1 MEEAVHLIKF
11 VKLRRLIPAFA
22 VGGVL
27 AFSLVASVPSV
38 LSSSQAGYG
47 NNCGVKGTGY
57 HDHGK
62 VCPNRPFPGQGQG
75 IAVAIA
81 NGSATAAGTA
91 GTTSAGNS
99 KAKTKTLVS
108 NNASSTGGG
117 NALAVGKGHG
127 KGKALGLANGHANSN
142 AIEAAGD

>member
-11 VKLRRLIPAFA
+11 VNLRRLIPAFA

-75 IAVAIA
+75 LAIAIA
-81 NGSATAAGTA
+81 NGNASAAGTA

-99 KAKTKTLVS
+99 KAKTLVS

-117 NALAVGKGHG
+117 NALALGKGHG

>member
-1 MEEAVHLIKF
+1 VEEAVHLIKF

-27 AFSLVASVPSV
+27 AFSLVASVPTV

-62 VCPNRPFPGQGQG
+62 VCPNRPFPGQGG
-75 IAVAIA
+75 GLAVAIA
-81 NGSATAAGTA
+81 NGNATSVSNGS
-91 GTTSAGNS
+91 TTSAGNG
-99 KAKTKTLVS
+99 KKKTLVS
-108 NNASSTGGG
+108 NTAASTASV
-117 NALAVGKGHG
+117 NSPALGKGHG
-127 KGKALGLANGHANSN
+127 KGKALGLANGHANAN

>member
-62 VCPNRPFPGQGQG
+62 VCPNRPFPGQGEG
-75 IAVAIA
+75 LAIAIA
-81 NGSATAAGTA
+81 NGNATSASNGS
-91 GTTSAGNS
+91 TTSSGNS
-99 KAKTKTLVS
+99 KKKTLVS
-108 NNASSTGGG
+108 NNASSTATASEDAATLG
-117 NALAVGKGHG
+117 NGHG
-127 KGKALGLANGHANSN
+127 KGKALGLAKGHRNS
-142 AIEAAGD
+142 

>member
-62 VCPNRPFPGQGQG
+62 VCPNRPFPGQGEG
-75 IAVAIA
+75 LAIAIA
-81 NGSATAAGTA
+81 NGNATTA
-91 GTTSAGNS
+91 GIASTTSAGNS
-99 KAKTKTLVS
+99 NKKTLVS
-108 NNASSTGGG
+108 NNASST
-117 NALAVGKGHG
+117 ATASEDAATLGKGHG
-127 KGKALGLANGHANSN
+127 KGKALGLAKGHRNL
-142 AIEAAGD
+142 